1 MTGAV
6 GMRRDVF
13 TDDHE
18 AFRGLVREV
27 VAKEVVPHYGE
38 WEKAGRIPRDFFAT
52 LGSLGL
58 LGMAVPERYGGG
70 GQPDYRYNVVLQ
82 EEAAAALVTL
92 GTVRTQLDV
101 VLPYF
106 LAYANEEQRERW
118 FPGLASGRLLTAI
131 AMTEPGT
138 GSDLAGIRTTAVRDG
153 DAYVL
158 NGAKTF
164 ITGGLL
170 ADLVIV
176 VARTATD
183 PGDRRAGL
191 TLLVV
196 EEGMAGFGRGR
207 VLDKM
212 GIKVQDTVELAFDD
226 VRVPVANR
234 LGEEGAAFGYL
245 GHNLPQ
251 ERMTVAVGSVAQ
263 ARAALD
269 TTVAYVKERRVFG
282 SPVAAFQNTKFE
294 LAAVAAEI
302 EAAQALLDRAVLDL
316 VDGRL
321 SGADA
326 AKVKL
331 FCTEM
336 QARAVDRCLQLFG
349 GYGYMLEYPIARL
362 YADARITRIYA
373 GTSEV
378 MKVIIA
384 KSLGL

>member
-1 MTGAV
+1 
-6 GMRRDVF
+6 MRRDVF
-13 TDDHE
+13 TADHE
-18 AFRGLVREV
+18 DFRELVRDV
-27 VAKEVVPHYGE
+27 VAKEVVPHYAE
-38 WEKAGRIPRDFFAT
+38 WEKAGRLPRSFFER

-58 LGMAVPERYGGG
+58 LGMAVPEEYGGG

-82 EEAAAALVTL
+82 EEAARALVTL

-106 LAYANEEQRERW
+106 LAYADQQQRARW

-176 VARTATD
+176 VARTD
-183 PGDRRAGL
+183 HEPGDRRAGL

-196 EEGMAGFGRGR
+196 EDGMPGFTRGR
-207 VLDKM
+207 ELDKM
-212 GIKVQDTVELAFDD
+212 GIKAQDTVELAFDD

-263 ARAALD
+263 TRAALG
-269 TTVAYVKERRVFG
+269 TTLAYVKERTVFG
-282 SPVAAFQNTKFE
+282 TAVASFQNTKFE
-294 LAAVAAEI
+294 LAAVEAEL
-302 EAAQALLDRAVLDL
+302 EAAQAVVDRAVLEL

-331 FCTEM
+331 FCTEV

-362 YADARITRIYA
+362 YTDARITRIYA

>member
-1 MTGAV
+1 
-6 GMRRDVF
+6 MRRDVF
-13 TDDHE
+13 TADHE
-18 AFRGLVREV
+18 AFRELVRDV
-27 VAKEVVPHYGE
+27 VAKEVVPHYAE
-38 WEKAGRIPRDFFAT
+38 WEKAGRLPRSFFER

-58 LGMAVPERYGGG
+58 LGVAVPEEYGGG

-82 EEAAAALVTL
+82 EEAARALVTL

-106 LAYANEEQRERW
+106 LAYANEEQRRRW

-153 DAYVL
+153 DHYTVS
-158 NGAKTF
+158 GAKTF

-176 VARTATD
+176 VARTSTD
-183 PGDRRAGL
+183 PDDRRAGL

-196 EEGMAGFGRGR
+196 EDGMPGFTRGR

-212 GIKVQDTVELAFDD
+212 GIKVQDTVELAFDE

-234 LGEEGAAFGYL
+234 LGEEGRAFAYL

-269 TTVAYVKERRVFG
+269 TTIAYVRERKVFG
-282 SPVAAFQNTKFE
+282 TPVASFQNTKFE
-294 LAAVAAEI
+294 LAAVDAEI
-302 EAAQALLDRAVLDL
+302 EAAQAVLDRAVLEL

-326 AKVKL
+326 ARVKL

-349 GYGYMLEYPIARL
+349 GYGYMLEYPITRL

>member
-1 MTGAV
+1 
-6 GMRRDVF
+6 MRRDVF
-13 TDDHE
+13 SAAHE
-18 AFRGLVREV
+18 DFRELVRDV
-27 VAKEVVPHYGE
+27 VAEEVVPRYAE
-38 WEKAGRIPRDFFAT
+38 WEKAGRLPRSFFER
-52 LGSLGL
+52 LGALGM
-58 LGMAVPERYGGG
+58 LGMAVPEEYGGG
-70 GQPDYRYNVVLQ
+70 GRPDYRYNVVLQ
-82 EEAAAALVTL
+82 EEAARALVTL

-106 LAYANEEQRERW
+106 LAHADRGQRARW
-118 FPGLASGRLLTAI
+118 FPGLVSGTLLTAV

-138 GSDLAGIRTTAVRDG
+138 GSDLAGIRTTAVRDA

-176 VARTATD
+176 VARTSRD

-196 EEGMAGFGRGR
+196 EDGMAGFTRGR

-212 GIKVQDTVELAFDD
+212 GIRTQDTVELAFDG

-234 LGEEGAAFGYL
+234 LGEEGRAFSYL
-245 GHNLPQ
+245 SHNLPQ

-269 TTVAYVKERRVFG
+269 TTVAYVKEREVLG
-282 SPVAAFQNTKFE
+282 TPGASSQNTKFE
-294 LAAVAAEI
+294 LAAVAAEV
-302 EAAQALLDRAVLDL
+302 EAAQAVLDRAVLEL

-331 FCTEM
+331 FCSET
-336 QARAVDRCLQLFG
+336 QARTVDRCLQLFG
-349 GYGYMLEYPIARL
+349 GYGYLPEHPIARL
-362 YADARITRIYA
+362 YADARVTRIYA

>member
-1 MTGAV
+1 V
-6 GMRRDVF
+6 RRDVF
-13 TDDHE
+13 TADHE
-18 AFRGLVREV
+18 AFRQLVRTF
-27 VAKEVVPHYGE
+27 VAKEVVPHYAS
-38 WEKAGRIPRDFFAT
+38 WEEAGRLPREVFEK

-58 LGMAVPERYGGG
+58 LGMAVPEKYGGAG
-70 GQPDYRYNVVLQ
+70 IDDYRYNVVLQ
-82 EEAAAALVTL
+82 EEAARALVTL
-92 GTVRTQLDV
+92 GTVRTQLEV
-101 VLPYF
+101 VLPYL
-106 LAYANEEQRERW
+106 LAYADQEQRDRW
-118 FPGLASGRLLTAI
+118 FPGLAAGRLLTAI

-153 DAYVL
+153 DHYVL

-176 VARTATD
+176 VARTASD
-183 PGDRRAGL
+183 PDIRRAGL

-196 EEGMAGFGRGR
+196 EDGMPGFTRGR
-207 VLDKM
+207 VLSKM
-212 GIKVQDTVELAFDD
+212 GIKVQDTVELSFDD

-245 GHNLPQ
+245 GRNLPQ

-263 ARAALD
+263 ATAALN
-269 TTVAYVKERRVFG
+269 TTIEYVKERKAFG
-282 SPVAAFQNTKFE
+282 KPVASFQNTKFE
-294 LAAVAAEI
+294 LASVATEI
-302 EAAQALLDRAVLDL
+302 EAAQMMLDRAVLEL

-331 FCTEM
+331 FCTEV

-362 YADARITRIYA
+362 YADARVARIYA

>member
-1 MTGAV
+1 
-6 GMRRDVF
+6 MRRDVF
-13 TDDHE
+13 TADHE
-18 AFRGLVREV
+18 AFRELVRDV
-27 VAKEVVPHYGE
+27 VAKEVVPHYAD
-38 WEKAGRIPRDFFAT
+38 WEKAGRLPRAFFER

-58 LGMAVPERYGGG
+58 LGMAIPEEYGGG

-82 EEAAAALVTL
+82 EEAARALVTL

-106 LAYANEEQRERW
+106 LTYASPEQRGRW
-118 FPGLASGRLLTAI
+118 LPGLAAGTLLSAV

-170 ADLVIV
+170 ADLAIV
-176 VARTATD
+176 VARTATVT
-183 PGDRRAGL
+183 GDRRAGL

-196 EEGMAGFGRGR
+196 EDGMPGFTRGR

-226 VRVPVANR
+226 VRVPVTNR
-234 LGEEGAAFGYL
+234 LGAEGRAFEYL
-245 GHNLPQ
+245 GHNLSQ
-251 ERMTVAVGSVAQ
+251 ERMTVAVGSVSQ

-269 TTVAYVKERRVFG
+269 AAISYVKERKVFG
-282 SPVAAFQNTKFE
+282 SPVASFQNTKFE

-302 EAAQALLDRAVLDL
+302 EAAQAVLDRAVLEL

-349 GYGYMLEYPIARL
+349 GYGYMQEYPIARL
-362 YADARITRIYA
+362 YADARVTRIYA

>member
-1 MTGAV
+1 
-6 GMRRDVF
+6 MRRNVF
-13 TDDHE
+13 TADHE
-18 AFRGLVREV
+18 AFRKLVREV
-27 VAKEVVPHYGE
+27 VAKEVVPHYAE
-38 WEKAGRIPRDFFAT
+38 WEKAGCLPRSFFEQ

-58 LGMAVPERYGGG
+58 LGTALPEEYGGS

-82 EEAAAALVTL
+82 EEAARALVTL

-106 LAYANEEQRERW
+106 LTYANREQRERW
-118 FPGLASGRLLTAI
+118 FPGLASGKLLTAI

-138 GSDLAGIRTTAVRDG
+138 GSDLAGIRTTAAREG
-153 DAYVL
+153 DEYVL
-158 NGAKTF
+158 DGAKTF
-164 ITGGLL
+164 ITGGML

-176 VARTATD
+176 VARTSHD
-183 PGDRRAGL
+183 PDNRRAGL

-196 EEGMAGFGRGR
+196 EGDTPGFTRGR

-212 GIKVQDTVELAFDD
+212 GIKVQDTVELAFSGA
-226 VRVPVANR
+226 RVPVANR
-234 LGEEGAAFGYL
+234 LGEEGKAFEYL
-245 GHNLPQ
+245 GHNLSQ

-263 ARAALD
+263 AQAALD
-269 TTVAYVKERRVFG
+269 AALAYVKEREVFG
-282 SPVAAFQNTKFE
+282 KPVAAYQNTKFE

-302 EAAQALLDRAVLDL
+302 EAAQAVLDRAVLEL
-316 VDGRL
+316 VEGRL

>member
-1 MTGAV
+1 
-6 GMRRDVF
+6 MRRDVF
-13 TDDHE
+13 TADHE
-18 AFRGLVREV
+18 DFRELVRDV
-27 VAKEVVPHYGE
+27 VAKEVVPHHAG
-38 WEKAGRIPRDFFAT
+38 WEKAGRLPRSFFER

-58 LGMAVPERYGGG
+58 LGMAVPEEYGGG

-82 EEAAAALVTL
+82 EEAARAMVTL

-106 LAYANEEQRERW
+106 LAYADQEQRERW
-118 FPGLASGRLLTAI
+118 FPGLASGTLLTAI

-153 DAYVL
+153 DTYVL
-158 NGAKTF
+158 DGAKTF

-176 VARTATD
+176 VARTGHD

-196 EEGMAGFGRGR
+196 EDGMPGFTRGR

-212 GIKVQDTVELAFDD
+212 GIRAQDTVELAFDD
-226 VRVPVANR
+226 VRVPAANR
-234 LGEEGAAFGYL
+234 LGEEGGAFAYL

-269 TTVAYVKERRVFG
+269 TTLAYVKERKVFG
-282 SPVAAFQNTKFE
+282 TAVASFQNTKFE
-294 LAAVAAEI
+294 LAAVEAEL
-302 EAAQALLDRAVLDL
+302 EAAQAVLDRAVLEL

-331 FCTEM
+331 FCTEV

>member
-1 MTGAV
+1 MH
-6 GMRRDVF
+6 RDVF
-13 TDDHE
+13 TADHE
-18 AFRGLVREV
+18 AFRELVRDV
-27 VAKEVVPHYGE
+27 VANEVVPHYAE
-38 WEKAGRIPRDFFAT
+38 WEKAGRVPRSFFER

-58 LGMAVPERYGGG
+58 LGMAVAEEYGGG

-82 EEAAAALVTL
+82 EEAARALVTL

-106 LAYANEEQRERW
+106 LAYADEGQRERW
-118 FPGLASGRLLTAI
+118 FPGLADGRLLTAI

-153 DAYVL
+153 DHYVV

-183 PGDRRAGL
+183 PDNRRAGL

-196 EEGMAGFGRGR
+196 EDGMAGFTRGR

-212 GIKVQDTVELAFDD
+212 GIKVQDTVELAFDE

-234 LGEEGAAFGYL
+234 LGEEGRAFTYM
-245 GHNLPQ
+245 GHNLSQ

-269 TTVAYVKERRVFG
+269 TAIAYVKERRVFG
-282 SPVAAFQNTKFE
+282 SPVASFQNTKFE

-302 EAAQALLDRAVLDL
+302 EAAQAMLDRAVLEL

>member
-1 MTGAV
+1 
-6 GMRRDVF
+6 MRRQIF
-13 TDDHE
+13 TADHE
-18 AFRGLVREV
+18 EFRTLVREF
-27 VAKEVVPHYGE
+27 VAKEVVPNYTS
-38 WEKAGRIPRDFFAT
+38 WEQDGRLPRELFER
-52 LGSLGL
+52 LGALGV
-58 LGMAVPERYGGG
+58 LGMAIPEEHGGSG
-70 GQPDYRYNVVLQ
+70 IADYRYNVVLQ
-82 EEAAAALVTL
+82 EEASRALVTL

-101 VLPYF
+101 ILPYF
-106 LAYANEEQRERW
+106 LAYADAEQRRRW
-118 FPGLASGRLLTAI
+118 FPGLAAGRLLTAV

-153 DAYVL
+153 DTYVL

-176 VARTATD
+176 VARTSAD
-183 PGDRRAGL
+183 PADRRAGL

-196 EEGMAGFGRGR
+196 EDGMPGFTRGR
-207 VLDKM
+207 VLDKL
-212 GIKVQDTVELAFDD
+212 GIKVQDTVELAFDG

-245 GHNLPQ
+245 GRNLSQ
-251 ERMTVAVGSVAQ
+251 ERLTVAVGSVAQ
-263 ARAALD
+263 ARAALE
-269 TTVAYVKERRVFG
+269 TTIAYVKEREVFG
-282 SPVAAFQNTKFE
+282 RPVAAFQNTKFE
-294 LAAVAAEI
+294 LAAVATEI
-302 EAAQALLDRAVLDL
+302 EAAQSMLDRAVLDL
-316 VDGRL
+316 VAGEL

-331 FCTEM
+331 FCTET

-349 GYGYMLEYPIARL
+349 GYGYMTEYPIARL

>member
-1 MTGAV
+1 
-6 GMRRDVF
+6 MRRDVF
-13 TDDHE
+13 TADHE
-18 AFRGLVREV
+18 AFRELVRDV
-27 VAKEVVPHYGE
+27 VVKEVVPHYAE
-38 WEKAGRIPRDFFAT
+38 WEKAGRLPRSFFER

-58 LGMAVPERYGGG
+58 LGVAVPEEYGGG

-82 EEAAAALVTL
+82 EEAARALVTL

-106 LAYANEEQRERW
+106 LTYADEEQRRRW
-118 FPGLASGRLLTAI
+118 FPGLATGRLLTAI

-153 DAYVL
+153 DHYVL
-158 NGAKTF
+158 SGAKTF

-176 VARTATD
+176 VARTGTD
-183 PGDRRAGL
+183 PDDRRAGL

-196 EEGMAGFGRGR
+196 EDGMPGFTRGR

-212 GIKVQDTVELAFDD
+212 GIKVQDTVELAFDE
-226 VRVPVANR
+226 VRVPAANR
-234 LGEEGAAFGYL
+234 LGEEGRAFAYL
-245 GHNLPQ
+245 GHNLSQ

-269 TTVAYVKERRVFG
+269 TTIAYVRERNVFG
-282 SPVAAFQNTKFE
+282 TPVASFQNTKFE
-294 LAAVAAEI
+294 LAAVEAEI
-302 EAAQALLDRAVLDL
+302 EAAQAVLDRAVLEL

-331 FCTEM
+331 FCTEV

>member
-1 MTGAV
+1 
-6 GMRRDVF
+6 MRRDVF
-13 TDDHE
+13 TADHE
-18 AFRGLVREV
+18 AFRELVRDV
-27 VAKEVVPHYGE
+27 VAKEVVPHYAE
-38 WEKAGRIPRDFFAT
+38 WEKAGRLPRSFFER

-58 LGMAVPERYGGG
+58 LGMAVPEEYGGG

-82 EEAAAALVTL
+82 EEAARALVTL

-106 LAYANEEQRERW
+106 LTYADEEQRRRW
-118 FPGLASGRLLTAI
+118 FPGLASGSLLTAI

-153 DAYVL
+153 DHYVVS
-158 NGAKTF
+158 GAKTF

-170 ADLVIV
+170 ADLVVV
-176 VARTATD
+176 VARTSTD
-183 PGDRRAGL
+183 PGDRRVGL

-196 EEGMAGFGRGR
+196 EDGMPGFTRGR

-212 GIKVQDTVELAFDD
+212 GIKAQDTVELAFDE

-234 LGEEGAAFGYL
+234 LGEEGRAFAYL

-263 ARAALD
+263 ARAALY
-269 TTVAYVKERRVFG
+269 TTLAYVKERKVFG
-282 SPVAAFQNTKFE
+282 TPVASFQNTKFE
-294 LAAVAAEI
+294 LATVDAEI
-302 EAAQALLDRAVLDL
+302 EAAQAVLDRAVLEL

>member
-1 MTGAV
+1 MQ
-6 GMRRDVF
+6 RDIF
-13 TDDHE
+13 TADHE
-18 AFRGLVREV
+18 AFRGLVRDFI
-27 VAKEVVPHYGE
+27 AREVVPHYE
-38 WEKAGRIPRDFFAT
+38 DWEKAGRLPREVFEQ
-52 LGSLGL
+52 LGSLGVMGL
-58 LGMAVPERYGGG
+58 AIPEEYGGAG
-70 GQPDYRYNVVLQ
+70 LDDYRYNVVLQ
-82 EEAAAALVTL
+82 EEAARQLVTL

-101 VLPYF
+101 ILPYF
-106 LAYANEEQRERW
+106 LAYADKEQRERW
-118 FPGLASGRLLTAI
+118 FPGLAAGTLLTAI

-153 DAYVL
+153 DCYVV

-176 VARTATD
+176 VARTSHD
-183 PGDRRAGL
+183 PDDRRAGL

-196 EEGMAGFGRGR
+196 EDGMPGFSRGR
-207 VLDKM
+207 VLDKI

-226 VRVPVANR
+226 VRVPVTNR
-234 LGEEGAAFGYL
+234 LGEEGEAFSYL

-263 ARAALD
+263 AQAALD
-269 TTVAYVKERRVFG
+269 TTVAYVKDRTVFG
-282 SPVAAFQNTKFE
+282 KELSSFQNTKFE
-294 LAAVAAEI
+294 LAAVAAEV
-302 EAAQALLDRAVLDL
+302 EAAQAMLDRSVREL
-316 VDGRL
+316 VEGRL

-349 GYGYMLEYPIARL
+349 GYGYMREYPIARL

>member
-1 MTGAV
+1 
-6 GMRRDVF
+6 MRRDVF

-18 AFRGLVREV
+18 AFRRLARDFI
-27 VAKEVVPHYGE
+27 AKEVVPHYAE
-38 WEKAGRIPRDFFAT
+38 WEEAGRLPRALFEQ

-58 LGMAVPERYGGG
+58 LGTAVPEEYGGAG
-70 GQPDYRYNVVLQ
+70 LADYRYNVVLQ
-82 EEAAAALVTL
+82 EESARALVTL

-106 LAYANEEQRERW
+106 LTYADRDQRERW
-118 FPGLASGRLLTAI
+118 FPGLASGKLLTAI

-153 DAYVL
+153 DSYVL

-176 VARTATD
+176 VARTSTD
-183 PGDRRAGL
+183 PDNRRAGL

-196 EEGMAGFGRGR
+196 EDGMPGFTRGR
-207 VLDKM
+207 VLHKL
-212 GIKVQDTVELAFDD
+212 GIKVQDTVELTFDD

-245 GHNLPQ
+245 GNNLPQ

-269 TTVAYVKERRVFG
+269 TTIAYVKERKAFG
-282 SPVAAFQNTKFE
+282 KTVASFQNTKFE

-302 EAAQALLDRAVLDL
+302 EAGQAMLDRAVLEL
-316 VDGRL
+316 VAGKL
-321 SGADA
+321 SGPDA

>member
-1 MTGAV
+1 
-6 GMRRDVF
+6 MRRDLF
-13 TDDHE
+13 TADHD
-18 AFRGLVREV
+18 AFREWVRAFI
-27 VAKEVVPHYGE
+27 AKEVVPHYAA
-38 WEKAGRIPRDFFAT
+38 WEQAGQVPRELFEK
-52 LGSLGL
+52 LGSLGV
-58 LGMAVPERYGGG
+58 LGMAIPDGYGGAG
-70 GQPDYRYNVVLQ
+70 LDDYRYNVVLQ

-101 VLPYF
+101 ILPYF
-106 LAYANEEQRERW
+106 LTYADAGQRERW
-118 FPGLASGRLLTAI
+118 FPGLAAGTLLTAI

-138 GSDLAGIRTTAVRDG
+138 GSDLAGVRTSAVRDG
-153 DAYVL
+153 EVYVL

-176 VARTATD
+176 VARTSAD
-183 PGDRRAGL
+183 PSNRRGGL

-196 EEGMAGFGRGR
+196 EDGMPGFTRGR
-207 VLDKM
+207 VLNKM

-251 ERMTVAVGSVAQ
+251 ERLTVAVGSVAQ
-263 ARAALD
+263 ARAAL
-269 TTVAYVKERRVFG
+269 TATVEYVKERKAFG
-282 SPVAAFQNTKFE
+282 TPVASFQNTKFE
-294 LAAVAAEI
+294 LAAVSAEI
-302 EAAQALLDRAVLDL
+302 EAGQTMLDRAVRDL
-316 VDGRL
+316 IDGEL
-321 SGADA
+321 SGPDA
-326 AKVKL
+326 ARVKL
-331 FCTEM
+331 FCTEV

-349 GYGYMLEYPIARL
+349 GYGYMQEYPIARL
-362 YADARITRIYA
+362 YTDARVARIYG